1 MNAYQ
6 GCVQMSDAA
15 LVENNESP
23 STSNGIAMEI
33 VVLGFNSCLGA
44 GFVGSVDML
53 KLGSQIISKEGRYQ
67 SFKVLTASFNGKPFE
82 DSSGRLLNVETEI
95 AALTGL
101 TAILVPGY
109 LCDDNA
115 KYLSTPEIAALAA
128 WIRRQHAMG
137 ALVCASCSGVFILGE
152 AGLLDGRRCTTT
164 WWRHDELKARYPRAD
179 AIWGAPLIED
189 QRVVTSGGPLSWI
202 DLCLHIIRSLCGDDA
217 AKLAADFAVVD
228 TAPSTRTVY
237 VPLSH
242 LSAAN
247 PFLLEAEH
255 AVRVA
260 GEETVTAQDL
270 ARTLGSFGSDTE
282 SAIERSHR
290 RDPQAIYRPCTF
302 RNRAPVARNN
312 QLSCEA
318 TSCKFR
324 VLGRS
329 ELSSSVLSILRH
341 DAWCLP
347 PKSRPSKLVRP

>member
-1 MNAYQ
+1 
-6 GCVQMSDAA
+6 
-15 LVENNESP
+15 
-23 STSNGIAMEI
+23 MEI
-33 VVLGFNSCLGA
+33 VVLGFNGCLGA

-53 KLGSQIISKEGRYQ
+53 KLGSQIISREGRYQ
-67 SFKVLTASFNGKPFE
+67 PFKILTASFNGKPFE
-82 DSSGRLLNVETEI
+82 DSSGRLFNVETDI

-115 KYLSTPEIAALAA
+115 ECLSTREIANLAA
-128 WIRRQHAMG
+128 WIRRQRAMG

-179 AIWGAPLIED
+179 AIWSAPLIED
-189 QRVVTSGGPLSWI
+189 QGIVTSGGPLSWI

-247 PFLLEAEH
+247 AFLLEAEH

-260 GEETVTAQDL
+260 GEESVTAQDL
-270 ARTLGSFGSDTE
+270 ARTLGTSDRTLNRRLKEATGETPKQFIHRVRFETARMLLETTNFPVKQLAANSGYSDVASF
-282 SAIERSHR
+282 R
-290 RDPQAIYRPCTF
+290 RAFYRYSGMTPAAYR
-302 RNRAPVARNN
+302 RNR
-312 QLSCEA
+312 
-318 TSCKFR
+318 
-324 VLGRS
+324 GR
-329 ELSSSVLSILRH
+329 
-341 DAWCLP
+341 AN
-347 PKSRPSKLVRP
+347 

>member
-1 MNAYQ
+1 
-6 GCVQMSDAA
+6 MSNAA
-15 LVENNESP
+15 LVESRESP
-23 STSNGIAMEI
+23 STSNGLAMEI

-67 SFKVLTASFNGKPFE
+67 PFKVLTASFNGKPFE

-115 KYLSTPEIAALAA
+115 KYLSTPEISALAA

-247 PFLLEAEH
+247 AFLLEAEH

-260 GEETVTAQDL
+260 GEESVTAQDL
-270 ARTLGSFGSDTE
+270 ARTLGTSDRTLNRRLKEATGETPKQFIDRVRFETARMLLETTNFPVKQLAANSGYSDVASF
-282 SAIERSHR
+282 R
-290 RDPQAIYRPCTF
+290 RAFYRYSGMTPAAYR
-302 RNRAPVARNN
+302 RNR
-312 QLSCEA
+312 
-318 TSCKFR
+318 
-324 VLGRS
+324 GR
-329 ELSSSVLSILRH
+329 
-341 DAWCLP
+341 AN
-347 PKSRPSKLVRP
+347 

>member
-1 MNAYQ
+1 MRHIKTA
-6 GCVQMSDAA
+6 SDADVA
-15 LVENNESP
+15 LVSSSESP
-23 STSNGIAMEI
+23 STSHGPAMEI
-33 VVLGFNSCLGA
+33 VVLGFNGCLGA

-53 KLGSQIISKEGRYQ
+53 KLGSQIISREGRYQ
-67 SFKVLTASFNGKPFE
+67 PFKILTASFNGKPFE
-82 DSSGRLLNVETEI
+82 DSSGRLFNVETDI

-115 KYLSTPEIAALAA
+115 EYLSTREIANLAA
-128 WIRRQHAMG
+128 WIRRQRAMG

-179 AIWGAPLIED
+179 AIWSAPLIED
-189 QRVVTSGGPLSWI
+189 QGIVTSGGPLSWI

-247 PFLLEAEH
+247 AFLLEAEH

-260 GEETVTAQDL
+260 GEESVTAQDL
-270 ARTLGSFGSDTE
+270 ARTLGTSDRTLNRRLKEATGETPKQFVDRVRFETARMLLETTNFPVKQLAANSGYSDVASF
-282 SAIERSHR
+282 R
-290 RDPQAIYRPCTF
+290 RAFYRYSGMTPAAYR
-302 RNRAPVARNN
+302 RNR
-312 QLSCEA
+312 
-318 TSCKFR
+318 
-324 VLGRS
+324 GR
-329 ELSSSVLSILRH
+329 
-341 DAWCLP
+341 AN
-347 PKSRPSKLVRP
+347 

>member
-1 MNAYQ
+1 
-6 GCVQMSDAA
+6 
-15 LVENNESP
+15 
-23 STSNGIAMEI
+23 MEI
-33 VVLGFNSCLGA
+33 VVLGFNRCLGA

-67 SFKVLTASFNGKPFE
+67 PFKVLTASSNGKSFE
-82 DSSGRLLNVETEI
+82 DSSGRLLNVETDI

-101 TAILVPGY
+101 SAILVPGY
-109 LCDDNA
+109 LCDDNG
-115 KYLSTPEIAALAA
+115 KYLSTPEIATLAA

-189 QRVVTSGGPLSWI
+189 QRIVTSGGPLSWI
-202 DLCLHIIRSLCGDDA
+202 DLCLHIIRSLRGDDA

-228 TAPSTRTVY
+228 TVPSTRTMY

-270 ARTLGSFGSDTE
+270 ARTLGTSDRTLNRRLKEATGETPKQFIDRVRFETARMLLETTNFPVKQLAANSGYSDAASF
-282 SAIERSHR
+282 R
-290 RDPQAIYRPCTF
+290 RAFYRYSGMTPAAYR
-302 RNRAPVARNN
+302 RNR
-312 QLSCEA
+312 
-318 TSCKFR
+318 
-324 VLGRS
+324 
-329 ELSSSVLSILRH
+329 
-341 DAWCLP
+341 
-347 PKSRPSKLVRP
+347 SRAN